1 MKTKTP
7 SPAVMEVFLILK
19 LKFLL
24 LLVLAVIVWGV
35 QDFVASFA
43 ATEMTTSTT
52 LRTVDERDDARVLRA
67 YAQVKARARAK
78 VTFETETNP
87 QQQTRDAHLTFTAN
101 TKKDALEAR
110 EALVSG
116 MRDAFAREGK
126 GELFD
131 VGHTPT
137 AKPVQNHAYTV
148 VKKTCQGIA
157 GGILF
162 FALAMLASR
171 WKQSRLP
178 REAVFGILASGFFTL
193 LIMLG
198 EDGASIWVALL
209 YVGPPAALLVF
220 VAVLMARVRRAAT
233 WVEGRARI
241 TSSKV
246 VAEHHRFGGDTT
258 KVRNLPAVEYEF
270 DPGAGPIHGDRIT
283 LGSQPSDNV
292 DEVVKRYPVGGSV
305 PVFYD
310 PRNPQDCVLERN
322 PPASAGC
329 IWSGTIFAGLVYE
342 AVVLFFW
349 NSVSI
354 NSLFNRAFPQLHHPL
369 IVFITGSLGLFC
381 LAVGIWFTLHPRKA
395 FPWTR
400 TKGTIVSSVTESVD
414 DSDAG
419 SGGRKQ
425 IYYRAVI
432 EFSYQVDGHE
442 YRGSTGSAAITVSG
456 GKAGADAE
464 VARYPVG
471 MEVDIFYNP
480 KKPTQSGLNV
490 DTEMMLN
497 GRASLTVAV
506 VLLAVA
512 IYAALS

>member
-7 SPAVMEVFLILK
+7 SPEVMEGFLILK

-24 LLVLAVIVWGV
+24 VLVLAVIVWGV

-67 YAQVKARARAK
+67 YAQVRASERVK

-101 TKKDALEAR
+101 TEKEALEAR
-110 EALVSG
+110 EALVNG
-116 MRDAFAREGK
+116 MRDAFAREGA

-131 VGHTPT
+131 MGHTPS
-137 AKPVQNHAYTV
+137 AKPVQNHAFTV

-157 GGILF
+157 GAILF

-178 REAVFGILASGFFTL
+178 REALYGILASGFVTL
-193 LIMLG
+193 LVMLG

-246 VAEHHRFGGDTT
+246 VTERHRFQGDTT

-283 LGSQPSDNV
+283 LGSQPADNV

-329 IWSGTIFAGLVYE
+329 IWSGTIFAVLVYE
-342 AVVLFFW
+342 AVLLFIW
-349 NSVSI
+349 NDVAI

-369 IVFITGSLGLFC
+369 FVFITGALGLFG
-381 LAVGIWFTLHPRKA
+381 LVVGIWFTLHPRKA
-395 FPWTR
+395 FPWTK
-400 TKGTIVSSVTESVD
+400 TKGIIVSSVTESFD
-414 DSDAG
+414 DSDS

-432 EFSYQVDGHE
+432 EFSYKVDGHE
-442 YRGSTGSAAITVSG
+442 YRGSTSPAAVTVAG

-464 VARYPVG
+464 VARYPAG

-512 IYAALS
+512 IYAALN